1 MWEGIT
7 ISFIEYLKDTL
18 SEPNP
23 KYIEGLVPEVRFK
36 CPFCNEMGNKTDDY
50 KLYVK
55 NTPLETNLWYCHR
68 CGSKG
73 NPLSFV
79 SKYEKL
85 NFNESVELLKEYDIT
100 FSDIKKQY
108 SELTE
113 QEILYLQLQDEATGI
128 RKKPV
133 KELKKETP
141 MFLTNYKSLRN
152 NYMLAESEPFINY
165 LLNRGISKEVIA
177 THEIGY
183 VLDEVYELNEESKF
197 YIHNHLVF
205 ITQDINGKPVYWNTR
220 SIERE
225 PRLRTLNA
233 ISSLNELGKSDV
245 IYNLNRS
252 IKGDLIVITEGVFD
266 ALTLPN
272 DIGVSIFGKTLSNKQ
287 EKLLLDNIKPSTH
300 LFVMLDNDAFK
311 NAITIAGNLYKNH
324 KNTYIVLPF
333 EDGGK
338 DINDMGTEQSFK
350 HLTTNYLR
358 ATPQNLLYAAI
369 N

>member
-18 SEPNP
+18 NEPNP

-85 NFNESVELLKEYDIT
+85 SFNEAVDLLKDYDIS
-100 FSDIKKQY
+100 FADIKKQY

-113 QEILYLQLQDEATGI
+113 QEILYLQLQDEITVT

-133 KELKKETP
+133 KELKKEVP
-141 MFLTNYKSLRN
+141 LFLNNYKSLKD
-152 NYMLAESEPFINY
+152 NYMLKESEPFIKY
-165 LLNRGISKEVIA
+165 LLNRGISKETIA

-183 VLDEVYELNEESKF
+183 VLNEVYELNEESKL
-197 YIHNHLVF
+197 YIQNHLVF
-205 ITQDINGKPVYWNTR
+205 VTQDMEDNPVYWNTR
-220 SIERE
+220 SIESE
-225 PRLRTLNA
+225 PRLKTLNA
-233 ISSLNELGKSDV
+233 ISSVNQLGKSDV
-245 IYNLNRS
+245 IYNLNKAV
-252 IKGDLIVITEGVFD
+252 KGDLIVITEGVFD

-272 DIGVSIFGKTLSNKQ
+272 NIGVSIFGKTLSVNQ
-287 EKLLLDNIKPSTH
+287 EKLLLENINSNTH
-300 LFVMLDNDAFK
+300 LFVMLDGDAFK
-311 NAITIAGNLYKNH
+311 NALTIAGKLYKNH

-333 EDGGK
+333 DDRGK
-338 DINDMGTEQSFK
+338 DINDMGAEKSFK

-358 ATPQNLLYAAI
+358 ATPQNLLYATL

>member
-7 ISFIEYLKDTL
+7 ISFIEYLKEAL
-18 SEPNP
+18 NEPNP

-85 NFNESVELLKEYDIT
+85 SFQEAINLLKEYDIT
-100 FSDIKKQY
+100 FADIKKQY

-113 QEILYLQLQDEATGI
+113 QEILYLQLQDELIAN
-128 RKKPV
+128 KPKTV
-133 KELKKETP
+133 KDIKKETP
-141 MFLTNYKSLRN
+141 KFLNNYKSLRD
-152 NYMLAESEPFINY
+152 NYMLPESEPFIRY
-165 LLNRGISKEVIA
+165 LLKRGISKETIA

-183 VLDEVYELNEESKF
+183 VLDEVYELNKESKL

-205 ITQDINGKPVYWNTR
+205 ITQDLQGRPVYWNTR
-220 SIERE
+220 SIEKE
-225 PRLRTLNA
+225 PKLKTLNA
-233 ISSLNELGKSDV
+233 ISSQNELGKSDV
-245 IYNLNRS
+245 IYNLNRA

-272 DIGVSIFGKTLSNKQ
+272 NIGVSIFGKTLSSKQ
-287 EKLLLDNIKPSTH
+287 EKLLLDNIKPNTH
-300 LFVMLDNDAFK
+300 LFVMLDSDAFK
-311 NAITIAGNLYKNH
+311 NAITMASTLYKNH

-333 EDGGK
+333 EDRGK

-358 ATPQNLLYAAI
+358 ATPQNLLYSAI